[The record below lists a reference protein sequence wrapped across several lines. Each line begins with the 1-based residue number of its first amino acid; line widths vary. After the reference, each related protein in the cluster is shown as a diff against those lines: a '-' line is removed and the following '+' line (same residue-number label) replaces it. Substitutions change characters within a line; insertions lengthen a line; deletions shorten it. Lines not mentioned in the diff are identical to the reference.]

1 MPIRLSTSMSDIGC
15 GCRKVLTDADSAL
28 DPHGRRRPWQLG
40 PAKHACEAQEQRAR
54 TPAVSPFICLL
65 NMRDGQVNWVLGP
78 ETHNGADKK
87 TGMRAMTRTNSG
99 TGPFAAAGPTI
110 PVVRAGRRIAGCRR
124 SVALAAATASR
135 SRSTADAPR
144 STLDRCGPGPRERK
158 ASFCRQ
164 ALMAPRST
172 RMKTTKLLKTCGR
185 WIGREVC

>member
-65 NMRDGQVNWVLGP
+65 NMRDGQVNWVSGT

-110 PVVRAGRRIAGCRR
+110 PVVRAVTRRQYNQMVGRI
-124 SVALAAATASR
+124 LAV
-135 SRSTADAPR
+135 RSTAWQLRRHHLPT
-144 STLDRCGPGPRERK
+144 SK
-158 ASFCRQ
+158 W
-164 ALMAPRST
+164 ST
-172 RMKTTKLLKTCGR
+172 RSWPSSNGR
-185 WIGREVC
+185 TVELERS